1 MTLGCFISLSLSCLR
16 MTIFKYCL
24 FNTQLHLQQHLVFP
38 VIRVLSGPALQTPLP
53 RGTARHVKRF
63 SNNIDG
69 YIVDV
74 YNRLTNTKFL
84 LCKKQVDQ
92 LTNERRDL

>member
-1 MTLGCFISLSLSCLR
+1 MKLPPIPKHVWALDDTGVFYLSLSLSCLR

-53 RGTARHVKRF
+53 RRTARHVKRF
-63 SNNIDG
+63 RNNIDG

-74 YNRLTNTKFL
+74 
-84 LCKKQVDQ
+84 
-92 LTNERRDL
+92 